1 MACPTP
7 SMPQASAPASQNDRL
22 ERTSN
27 IAGRKTKRSSPGL
40 FLVDSRRGCPRHA
53 TRQIPFEIIQVPHG
67 NHNAICKTGT
77 RGLLAVVSHTTG
89 NLRAS
94 PPLPVRVARASHE
107 KEMDK
112 IEGAPVA
119 VLVVRGSMSLVD
131 KRIVLKPRQAV
142 EPYRYPNGGDGR
154 RLRSQTRPLPCQ
166 IRGKTSTT
174 L

>member
-119 VLVVRGSMSLVD
+119 VLVVRGSMSFVD
-131 KRIVLKPRQAV
+131 KELQIVCLSAGP
-142 EPYRYPNGGDGR
+142 
-154 RLRSQTRPLPCQ
+154 LRSPWSSPYERPTELFLHRQCEQLPAL
-166 IRGKTSTT
+166 T
-174 L
+174 